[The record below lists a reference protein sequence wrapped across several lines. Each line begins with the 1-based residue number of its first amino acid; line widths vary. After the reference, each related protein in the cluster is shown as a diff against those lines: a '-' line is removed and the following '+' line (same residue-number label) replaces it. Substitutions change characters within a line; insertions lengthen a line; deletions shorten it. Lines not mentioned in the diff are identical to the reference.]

1 MGVAQWHEA
10 GEEGIADFGGQPTFL
25 NPDGGLMMAL
35 VVIAFCWAHKTG
47 EWKHQVIK
55 PLKIKNMD
63 DQSKACFAGLGYL
76 THSLLQ
82 GLRKMEDKFRLLL
95 LFIWP
100 PEMVTVDEQNP
111 GIMVLKI

>member
-10 GEEGIADFGGQPTFL
+10 GERRIADFGGQPTFL

-55 PLKIKNMD
+55 PLKIKKHGRPE
-63 DQSKACFAGLGYL
+63 QSLFRWLGLS
-76 THSLLQ
+76 H
-82 GLRKMEDKFRLLL
+82 
-95 LFIWP
+95 P
-100 PEMVTVDEQNP
+100 
-111 GIMVLKI
+111 